1 MKLFEESEGTRAIKT
16 TLHTVKQ
23 KTVWQYLK
31 AESWGS
37 GDGSAGEDYSA
48 KMRTWVWI
56 PGIHVKSQPWLG
68 RVVTS
73 VLGDRDRQIQ
83 RAHWPARLVKN
94 NSEFPVQWEILSQGN
109 RTESDRKTPNILLQ
123 PLQAHVWVSMCTHTC
138 MYHIHATHTKIIN
151 SIKIK
156 HSAYLISPMHE
167 TPGSTT
173 STKAWNL
180 GMVAHTHNTNTWEMK
195 ERELGVQGHP
205 WMPRDIKA
213 SLS

>member
-1 MKLFEESEGTRAIKT
+1 MAVPQSRIMRIGRWLSRWGLLCKNEDLSLNPWHSCEKPAMAGQSCNISAWGQRQADPESSLASQTSQ
-16 TLHTVKQ
+16 KQ
-23 KTVWQYLK
+23 QWISCSVRNPVSRQQNWEWQEDTQHP
-31 AESWGS
+31 ATASS
-37 GDGSAGEDYSA
+37 G
-48 KMRTWVWI
+48 
-56 PGIHVKSQPWLG
+56 
-68 RVVTS
+68 
-73 VLGDRDRQIQ
+73 
-83 RAHWPARLVKN
+83 
-94 NSEFPVQWEILSQGN
+94 
-109 RTESDRKTPNILLQ
+109 
-123 PLQAHVWVSMCTHTC
+123 TC
-138 MYHIHATHTKIIN
+138 MGEYVHTHVHHIHATHTKIIN